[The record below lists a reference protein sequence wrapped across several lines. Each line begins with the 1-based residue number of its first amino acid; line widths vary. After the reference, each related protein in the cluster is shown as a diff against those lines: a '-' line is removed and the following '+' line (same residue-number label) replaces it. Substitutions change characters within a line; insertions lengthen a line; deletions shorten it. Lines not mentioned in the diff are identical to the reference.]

1 MYNLSYCFCNGN
13 QTAINL
19 KNITIVLCSLFSL
32 VLSAQEF
39 NPKTI
44 NLSQNPEINDFS
56 FLKEELK
63 DVQVVMLGE
72 KTHSDGNV
80 FEMKTKIVQYLH
92 QEMGF
97 NTIAFESGIYD
108 VWKAQEDINKGLK
121 TKEVFVNSLFSI
133 WAKRNEFQSFI
144 DFYDLNKK
152 DLKVFGFDYQITG
165 NNGTVNLT
173 KDIFEYA
180 KRVNYKIKFKQED
193 FELLLESITNSGMFD
208 EEDIS
213 YEQFKTELTSFKT
226 KISQQNDSEE
236 KFYWNQIVKSLLELG
251 NDAISK
257 EEISSTFNTT
267 SFDNNRDNQMAD
279 NLLAYL
285 KQNPEAKIICW
296 GANAHFVN
304 NMSSISEPILKEFVS
319 MGSYIKEELKNK
331 VYSLATVTAED
342 SIYLQ
347 NKWHKTPIKKHSFE
361 YFLKENNTSPHIFI
375 SSNQSGIQIL
385 AWHRLFS
392 PITFVESK
400 LNELHDGYLYFRSV
414 TPSTIIDSGEENKVS
429 KTNDIHTVNLSEP
442 KDDELKE
449 RELNEVVIY
458 GKRTA
463 YQVMKN
469 VIESLGKNYPDNSF
483 SSSMKT
489 NIQAKVSTITYLDFD
504 FIAEQYD
511 LGYINHI
518 NRSTKNIKELRWN
531 RKGDFLSE
539 SLREYHGLMYN
550 CPIKYAPFLEKRKF
564 KKFIF
569 QIEETKMYN
578 NEEVF
583 VINFSSPRNHSTFTR
598 RVFLSDYSGY
608 LYVNKKDFAIVK
620 IFENWSVTEFPEHFR
635 EGFNLKNSLSK
646 YTSKEYKNES
656 MLTDFTKIGEY
667 YFIAQSTSVLSG
679 NLYNNSS
686 EKEEFEI
693 IVNSNWKNFNIQN
706 PTLIK
711 SKEEEHSFEKVKYNV
726 SFWND
731 FKF

>member
-1 MYNLSYCFCNGN
+1 MKKTLVILFILFGF
-13 QTAINL
+13 
-19 KNITIVLCSLFSL
+19 TIYS
-32 VLSAQEF
+32 QEF

-44 NLSQNPEINDFS
+44 NLSQNPEITDFS

-72 KTHSDGNV
+72 NTHFDGNV

-108 VWKAQEDINKGLK
+108 VWKAQKNIEKGQNV
-121 TKEVFVNSLFSI
+121 KESLSNSLFSI

-144 DFYDLNKK
+144 EFYNQNKK
-152 DLKVFGFDYQITG
+152 NLNLFGFDYQITG
-165 NNGTVNLT
+165 KNGTVNLS
-173 KDIFEYA
+173 KDFF
-180 KRVNYKIKFKQED
+180 NYSKKINYNLKLKQED

-226 KISQQNDSEE
+226 KISQQKDSEE

-251 NDAISK
+251 YDAISK

-267 SFDNNRDNQMAD
+267 SYDNIRDKQMAD

-296 GANAHFVN
+296 GANVHFVN
-304 NMSSISEPILKEFVS
+304 NKSSITEPILREFVS
-319 MGSYIKEELKNK
+319 MGSYIKGELKNK
-331 VYSLATVTAED
+331 VYSLAAVTAED

-361 YFLKENNTSPHIFI
+361 YFLKEKNTSPHVFI
-375 SSNQSGIQIL
+375 SSNQIGMQIL
-385 AWHRLFS
+385 SWNRLFS

-400 LNELHDGYLYFRSV
+400 LNELHDGYFYFRTVS
-414 TPSTIIDSGEENKVS
+414 PSTIIDSDEENKVF
-429 KTNDIHTVNLSEP
+429 KTKDLLTATLSEP
-442 KDDELKE
+442 NDDELKK

-463 YQVMKN
+463 YQVMKS
-469 VIESLGKNYPDNSF
+469 VIESLDKNYPDNPF
-483 SSSMKT
+483 NSSMKT
-489 NIQAKVSTITYLDFD
+489 NIQAKIATITYLDFD
-504 FIAEQYD
+504 FFAEQYD
-511 LGYINHI
+511 LGYVNHI

-531 RKGDFLSE
+531 KKGDFLSDN
-539 SLREYHGLMYN
+539 LREYHGLIYN
-550 CPIKYAPFLEKRKF
+550 CPIKYAPFLKKGKF
-564 KKFIF
+564 QKFIF
-569 QIEETKMYN
+569 QIEETKMCN

-583 VINFSSPRNHSTFTR
+583 VINYSSPRNHSTFTR

-667 YFIAQSTSVLSG
+667 YFITQSTSVLCG
-679 NLYNNSS
+679 NVYSTES
-686 EKEEFEI
+686 EKEVFEI
-693 IVNSNWKNFNIQN
+693 TIKSNWKNFNIQN
-706 PTLIK
+706 PISIK
-711 SKEEEHSFEKVKYNV
+711 NKEEAHSFEKVRYNV
-726 SFWND
+726 DFWNNL
-731 FKF
+731 KF

>member
-1 MYNLSYCFCNGN
+1 VIKPPTNLR
-13 QTAINL
+13 
-19 KNITIVLCSLFSL
+19 NIAIVLCSLLSL
-32 VLSAQEF
+32 ILSAQEF

-44 NLSQNPEINDFS
+44 NLSQKPEITDFS

-72 KTHSDGNV
+72 NTHFDGNV
-80 FEMKTKIVQYLH
+80 FEMKTQIVQYLH

-108 VWKAQEDINKGLK
+108 LWNAQKSINQGQN
-121 TKEVFVNSLFSI
+121 TKEAFANSLFSI

-165 NNGTVNLT
+165 NNGTVNFT
-173 KDIFEYA
+173 KDFFEYA

-226 KISQQNDSEE
+226 KISQQKDSEE

-251 NDAISK
+251 HDAFTK
-257 EEISSTFNTT
+257 EEILSTFNTT
-267 SFDNNRDNQMAD
+267 SYDNIRDKQMAD

-304 NMSSISEPILKEFVS
+304 NMSSINEPILKEFVS
-319 MGSYIKEELKNK
+319 MGSYIKKELKNK
-331 VYSLATVTAED
+331 VYSLAAVTAED

-347 NKWHKTPIKKHSFE
+347 NKWHETPIKKHSFE
-361 YFLKENNTSPHIFI
+361 YFLKEKNTSPHIFI
-375 SSNQSGIQIL
+375 SSNQSKMQIL
-385 AWHRLFS
+385 AWNRLFS

-400 LNELHDGYLYFRSV
+400 LNELHDGYFYFRSV
-414 TPSTIIDSGEENKVS
+414 TPSSIIDSVEDNKVF
-429 KTNDIHTVNLSEP
+429 KTKDIQTTNLSEP
-442 KDDELKE
+442 KDDELKKTD
-449 RELNEVVIY
+449 LNEVVIY

-469 VIESLGKNYPDNSF
+469 VIESLEKNYPDNPF

-489 NIQAKVSTITYLDFD
+489 NIQAKISTITYLDFD

-511 LGYINHI
+511 LGYVNHI
-518 NRSTKNIKELRWN
+518 NRSAKKIKELRWN
-531 RKGDFLSE
+531 KKSDFLSE

-550 CPIKYAPFLEKRKF
+550 CPIKYAPFLKKGKF

-569 QIEETKMYN
+569 QIEETKIYN

-583 VINFSSPRNHSTFTR
+583 VIHFSSPRNHSTFTR

-635 EGFNLKNSLSK
+635 EGFNLKNLLSK

-656 MLTDFTKIGEY
+656 MLTDFTKIGEF
-667 YFIAQSTSVLSG
+667 YFIIQSTSVLSG
-679 NLYNNSS
+679 NVYNDKTDS
-686 EKEEFEI
+686 EEFEI
-693 IVNSNWKNFNIQN
+693 TAHSNWKDFNIQN
-706 PTLIK
+706 PKLIK
-711 SKEEEHSFEKVKYNV
+711 NKDEEHLFEKVKYNV
-726 SFWND
+726 DFWNKYP
-731 FKF
+731 FAN

>member
-1 MYNLSYCFCNGN
+1 MIKPPTNLR
-13 QTAINL
+13 
-19 KNITIVLCSLFSL
+19 NIAIVLCSLLSL
-32 VLSAQEF
+32 ILSAQEF

-44 NLSQNPEINDFS
+44 NLSQKPEITDFS

-72 KTHSDGNV
+72 NTHFDGNV
-80 FEMKTKIVQYLH
+80 FEMKTQIVQYLH

-108 VWKAQEDINKGLK
+108 LWNAQKSINQGQN
-121 TKEVFVNSLFSI
+121 TKEAFANSLFSI

-165 NNGTVNLT
+165 NNGTVNFT
-173 KDIFEYA
+173 KDFFEYA

-226 KISQQNDSEE
+226 KISQQKDSEE

-251 NDAISK
+251 HDAFTK
-257 EEISSTFNTT
+257 EEILSTFNTT
-267 SFDNNRDNQMAD
+267 SYDNIRDKQMAD

-304 NMSSISEPILKEFVS
+304 NMSSINEPILKEFVS
-319 MGSYIKEELKNK
+319 MGSYIKKELKNK
-331 VYSLATVTAED
+331 VYSLAAVTAED

-347 NKWHKTPIKKHSFE
+347 NKWHETPIKKHSFE
-361 YFLKENNTSPHIFI
+361 YFFKETMTSPHVFI
-375 SSNQSGIQIL
+375 SSNQIGMQIS
-385 AWHRLFS
+385 AWNRLFS

-400 LNELHDGYLYFRSV
+400 LNELYDGYLYFRTV
-414 TPSTIIDSGEENKVS
+414 APSTLIDSDERNVVFNTKEKQKNNFS
-429 KTNDIHTVNLSEP
+429 EHNDE
-442 KDDELKE
+442 ELKKT
-449 RELNEVVIY
+449 ELNEVIIY

-469 VIESLGKNYPDNSF
+469 VVESLEKNYPDNPL

-511 LGYINHI
+511 LGYVNHI

-531 RKGDFLSE
+531 KKSDFLSE

-550 CPIKYAPFLEKRKF
+550 CPIKYASFLKKGKF

-569 QIEETKMYN
+569 QIEETKIYN

-583 VINFSSPRNHSTFTR
+583 VIHFSSPRNHSTFTR

-620 IFENWSVTEFPEHFR
+620 IFENWSVTEFPEQFR

-646 YTSKEYKNES
+646 YTSKVYKNES

-667 YFIAQSTSVLSG
+667 YFIARSTSVLFG
-679 NLYNNSS
+679 NVYNNTS

-693 IVNSNWKNFNIQN
+693 TVNSSWKNFNIQN
-706 PTLIK
+706 PKLIK
-711 SKEEEHSFEKVKYNV
+711 NKDEEHSFEKVKYNAG
-726 SFWND
+726 FWND

>member
-1 MYNLSYCFCNGN
+1 MKKTLVILFILFGF
-13 QTAINL
+13 
-19 KNITIVLCSLFSL
+19 TIYS
-32 VLSAQEF
+32 QEF

-44 NLSQNPEINDFS
+44 NLSQNPEITDFS

-63 DVQVVMLGE
+63 DIQVVMLGE
-72 KTHSDGNV
+72 NTHFDGNV

-108 VWKAQEDINKGLK
+108 VWKAQKNIEKGQNV
-121 TKEVFVNSLFSI
+121 KESLSNSLFSI

-144 DFYDLNKK
+144 EFYNQNKK
-152 DLKVFGFDYQITG
+152 NLNLFGFDYQITG
-165 NNGTVNLT
+165 KNGTVNLS
-173 KDIFEYA
+173 KDFFNYS
-180 KRVNYKIKFKQED
+180 KRINYKLKLKQED

-226 KISQQNDSEE
+226 KISQQKDSEE

-251 NDAISK
+251 YDAISK

-267 SFDNNRDNQMAD
+267 SYDNIRDKQMAD

-296 GANAHFVN
+296 GANVHFVN
-304 NMSSISEPILKEFVS
+304 NKSSITEPILKEFVP
-319 MGSYIKEELKNK
+319 MGSYIKGELKSK
-331 VYSLATVTAED
+331 VYSLAAVTAED

-361 YFLKENNTSPHIFI
+361 YFLKEKNASPHVFI
-375 SSNQSGIQIL
+375 SSNQIGMQIL
-385 AWHRLFS
+385 AWNRLFS

-414 TPSTIIDSGEENKVS
+414 TPSTIIDSDEENKVS
-429 KTNDIHTVNLSEP
+429 KTKDILTANLSEP
-442 KDDELKE
+442 NDDELKK

-463 YQVMKN
+463 YQIMKS
-469 VIESLGKNYPDNSF
+469 VIESLEKNYPDNPF
-483 SSSMKT
+483 NSSMKT
-489 NIQAKVSTITYLDFD
+489 NIQAKIATITYLDFD
-504 FIAEQYD
+504 FFAEQYD
-511 LGYINHI
+511 LGYVNHI

-531 RKGDFLSE
+531 KKGDFLSDN
-539 SLREYHGLMYN
+539 LREYHGLMYN
-550 CPIKYAPFLEKRKF
+550 CPIKYAPFLKKGKF
-564 KKFIF
+564 QKFIF

-583 VINFSSPRNHSTFTR
+583 VINYSSPRNHSTFTR

-656 MLTDFTKIGEY
+656 ILTDFTKIGEY
-667 YFIAQSTSVLSG
+667 YFITQSTSVLCG
-679 NLYNNSS
+679 NVYNNTSD
-686 EKEEFEI
+686 KDEFEI
-693 IVNSNWKNFNIQN
+693 IVNSNWNDFNIQN
-706 PTLIK
+706 PIQIK
-711 SKEEEHSFEKVKYNV
+711 NKEEEHSFEKVKYNAG
-726 SFWND
+726 FWND

>member
-1 MYNLSYCFCNGN
+1 MG
-13 QTAINL
+13 
-19 KNITIVLCSLFSL
+19 LFYL
-32 VLSAQEF
+32 TLSAQEF

-44 NLSQNPEINDFS
+44 NLSQNPEITDFS

-72 KTHSDGNV
+72 NTHSDGNV

-108 VWKAQEDINKGLK
+108 VWKAQKNIEKGQNV
-121 TKEVFVNSLFSI
+121 KEALSNSLFSI
-133 WAKRNEFQSFI
+133 WSKRNEFQSFI
-144 DFYDLNKK
+144 EFYNQNNK
-152 DLKVFGFDYQITG
+152 DLKIFGFDYQITG
-165 NNGTVNLT
+165 NDGNILLA
-173 KDIFEYA
+173 KDLFEYA
-180 KRVNYKIKFKQED
+180 KKINHKLKLKQED

-208 EEDIS
+208 ESDIS

-226 KISQQNDSEE
+226 KISQQKDSEE
-236 KFYWNQIVKSLLELG
+236 KFYWNQIIKSLLELG
-251 NDAISK
+251 SDAISK
-257 EEISSTFNTT
+257 EEVISTFSTT
-267 SFDNNRDNQMAD
+267 SFDNNRDKQMAD

-304 NMSSISEPILKEFVS
+304 NMSSISEPILKEFVP
-319 MGSYIKEELKNK
+319 MGSYIKKELKNK
-331 VYSLATVTAED
+331 VYSLAAVTAED

-347 NKWHKTPIKKHSFE
+347 NQWHKTPIKKHSFE
-361 YFLKENNTSPHIFI
+361 YFLKEKNTSPHIFI
-375 SSNQSGIQIL
+375 SSNQSGMQIL
-385 AWHRLFS
+385 AWNRLFS

-400 LNELHDGYLYFRSV
+400 LNELHNGYLYFRSV
-414 TPSTIIDSGEENKVS
+414 TPTTIIDSDEEIKVS
-429 KTNDIHTVNLSEP
+429 KTNDMYTLNLSEP
-442 KDDELKE
+442 IDDELKK

-469 VIESLGKNYPDNSF
+469 VIESLEKNYPDNPF

-489 NIQAKVSTITYLDFD
+489 NIQGKVSTITYLDFD

-511 LGYINHI
+511 LGYVNHI

-531 RKGDFLSE
+531 KKSDFLSE

-583 VINFSSPRNHSTFTR
+583 VINFSSPRNHSTYTR

-620 IFENWSVTEFPEHFR
+620 IFENWSVTDFPEHFR

-667 YFIAQSTSVLSG
+667 YFITQSTSALSG
-679 NLYNNSS
+679 NVYNTAS
-686 EKEEFEI
+686 EKEVFEI
-693 IVNSNWKNFNIQN
+693 TVNSNWKNFNIQN
-706 PTLIK
+706 PIQIK
-711 SKEEEHSFEKVKYNV
+711 NKEEEHSFEKVKYNAG
-726 SFWND
+726 FWNKYP
-731 FKF
+731 FAN

>member
-1 MYNLSYCFCNGN
+1 MR
-13 QTAINL
+13 
-19 KNITIVLCSLFSL
+19 NIAIVLCSLLSL
-32 VLSAQEF
+32 IVSAQEF

-44 NLSQNPEINDFS
+44 NLSQNPEITDFS
-56 FLKEELK
+56 FLKEELNG
-63 DVQVVMLGE
+63 VQVVMLGE

-97 NTIAFESGIYD
+97 NTITFESGIYD
-108 VWKAQEDINKGLK
+108 VWRAQKSINEGQN
-121 TKEVFVNSLFSI
+121 TKEAFMNSLFSI

-144 DFYDLNKK
+144 DFYDQNKK
-152 DLKVFGFDYQITG
+152 DLKIFGFDYQITG
-165 NNGTVNLT
+165 NNGNVNLA
-173 KDIFEYA
+173 KDVFEYA

-193 FELLLESITNSGMFD
+193 FELLLESMTNSGMFD

-213 YEQFKTELTSFKT
+213 YEQFKTELTLFKT
-226 KISQQNDSEE
+226 KISQQKDSEE

-251 NDAISK
+251 YDAFTK
-257 EEISSTFNTT
+257 EEILSTFNTT
-267 SFDNNRDNQMAD
+267 SYDNIRDKQMAD

-296 GANAHFVN
+296 GANAHFAN
-304 NMSSISEPILKEFVS
+304 NMSSIFEPILKEFVP
-319 MGSYIKEELKNK
+319 MGSYIKKELKNK
-331 VYSLATVTAED
+331 VYSLAAVTSED
-342 SIYLQ
+342 SIFLQ
-347 NKWHKTPIKKHSFE
+347 NKWHKTPIEKHSFE
-361 YFLKENNTSPHIFI
+361 YFLKEKNTSPHIFI
-375 SSNQSGIQIL
+375 SSNQSGMQIL
-385 AWHRLFS
+385 AWNRLFS
-392 PITFVESK
+392 PITFVQSK
-400 LNELHDGYLYFRSV
+400 LNELHDGYLYFRTA
-414 TPSTIIDSGEENKVS
+414 TPSTLMDLDAEYSVSYKKNEKENS
-429 KTNDIHTVNLSEP
+429 FSEP
-442 KDDELKE
+442 EESEMKKT
-449 RELNEVVIY
+449 ELNEVIIY

-469 VIESLGKNYPDNSF
+469 VVESLEKNYPDNPF

-489 NIQAKVSTITYLDFD
+489 NIQAKVSDVTYLDFD

-511 LGYINHI
+511 LGYVNHI

-531 RKGDFLSE
+531 KKGDFLSE

-550 CPIKYAPFLEKRKF
+550 CPIKYAPFLKKGKF

-620 IFENWSVTEFPEHFR
+620 IFENWSVTEFSEQFR

-667 YFIAQSTSVLSG
+667 YFITQSTSVLSG
-679 NLYNNSS
+679 NVYNNASD
-686 EKEEFEI
+686 KEEFEI
-693 IVNSNWKNFNIQN
+693 KVNSNWKNFNIQN
-706 PTLIK
+706 PTQIK
-711 SKEEEHSFEKVKYNV
+711 SKEEEYLFEKVKYNA

-731 FKF
+731 IKF

>member
-1 MYNLSYCFCNGN
+1 MKNNL
-13 QTAINL
+13 
-19 KNITIVLCSLFSL
+19 L
-32 VLSAQEF
+32 VLFVLFGFTIYSQEF

-44 NLSQNPEINDFS
+44 NLPQNPEITDFS

-72 KTHSDGNV
+72 NTHFDGNV
-80 FEMKTKIVQYLH
+80 FEIKTKIVQYLH

-97 NTIAFESGIYD
+97 STIAFESGIYD
-108 VWKAQEDINKGLK
+108 VWKAQKNIDQGQNV
-121 TKEVFVNSLFSI
+121 KEALSNSLFSI

-144 DFYDLNKK
+144 EFYNQNKK
-152 DLKVFGFDYQITG
+152 DLKIFGFDYQITG
-165 NNGTVNLT
+165 NNGNVNLA
-173 KDIFEYA
+173 KDVFEYA
-180 KRVNYKIKFKQED
+180 KKINHKIKFKQED

-226 KISQQNDSEE
+226 KISQQKDSQE

-251 NDAISK
+251 HDAISK
-257 EEISSTFNTT
+257 EEILSTFNTT
-267 SFDNNRDNQMAD
+267 SFDNIRDKQMAD

-304 NMSSISEPILKEFVS
+304 DMSSITAPILKEFVS
-319 MGSYIKEELKNK
+319 MGSYIKKELKNK
-331 VYSLATVTAED
+331 VYSLAAVTAED

-347 NKWHKTPIKKHSFE
+347 NKWHETPIKNHSFE
-361 YFLKENNTSPHIFI
+361 YFLKEKNTSPHIFI
-375 SSNQSGIQIL
+375 SSNQSGMQIL
-385 AWHRLFS
+385 AWNRLFS

-400 LNELHDGYLYFRSV
+400 LNVLHDGYLYFRSV
-414 TPSTIIDSGEENKVS
+414 TPSTIIDSDEEIKVF
-429 KTNDIHTVNLSEP
+429 KTKDIQTANLSEP
-442 KDDELKE
+442 NDDELKKT
-449 RELNEVVIY
+449 ELNEVVIY

-469 VIESLGKNYPDNSF
+469 VIESFERNYPDNPF

-489 NIQAKVSTITYLDFD
+489 NIQAKVSDVTYLDFD

-511 LGYINHI
+511 LGYVNHI

-531 RKGDFLSE
+531 KKGDFLSE
-539 SLREYHGLMYN
+539 SLREYHGLVYN
-550 CPIKYAPFLEKRKF
+550 CPIKYAPFLKKGKF

-569 QIEETKMYN
+569 QIEETKIYN

-620 IFENWSVTEFPEHFR
+620 IFENWSVTEFPEQFR

-656 MLTDFTKIGEY
+656 MLTDFTKISEY
-667 YFIAQSTSVLSG
+667 YFITQSTSVLFG
-679 NLYNNSS
+679 NVYNNTS

-693 IVNSNWKNFNIQN
+693 TVNSSWKNFNIQN
-706 PTLIK
+706 PKLIK
-711 SKEEEHSFEKVKYNV
+711 NKDEEHSFEKVKYNAG
-726 SFWND
+726 FWKKYPFAN
-731 FKF
+731 

>member
-1 MYNLSYCFCNGN
+1 MKKNL
-13 QTAINL
+13 
-19 KNITIVLCSLFSL
+19 L
-32 VLSAQEF
+32 VLLILFGFTIYSQEF

-44 NLSQNPEINDFS
+44 NLSQNPEITDFS

-72 KTHSDGNV
+72 NTHFDGNV
-80 FEMKTKIVQYLH
+80 FEMKTKIVLYLH

-108 VWKAQEDINKGLK
+108 VWKAQKSISEGQNV
-121 TKEVFVNSLFSI
+121 KEALSNSLFSI

-144 DFYDLNKK
+144 NFYDANKK
-152 DLKVFGFDYQITG
+152 NLKIFGFDYQITG
-165 NNGTVNLT
+165 NNGNVLLA
-173 KDIFEYA
+173 KDLFEYA
-180 KRVNYKIKFKQED
+180 KKINHKIKFKQED
-193 FELLLESITNSGMFD
+193 FELLLESVTNSGMFD

-213 YEQFKTELTSFKT
+213 YEQFKIELSSFKN
-226 KISQQNDSEE
+226 KISLQKDSEE

-251 NDAISK
+251 HDAFVK
-257 EEISSTFNTT
+257 EEILSTFNTT
-267 SFDNNRDNQMAD
+267 SYDNIRDKQMAD

-304 NMSSISEPILKEFVS
+304 NMSSINEPILKEFVP
-319 MGSYIKEELKNK
+319 MGSYIKKELKNK
-331 VYSLATVTAED
+331 VYSLAAVTAED
-342 SIYLQ
+342 SIFLQ
-347 NKWHKTPIKKHSFE
+347 NKWHQTPIKKHSFE
-361 YFLKENNTSPHIFI
+361 YFFKETKTSPHVFI
-375 SSNQSGIQIL
+375 SSNQIGMQFS
-385 AWHRLFS
+385 AWNRLFS

-400 LNELHDGYLYFRSV
+400 LNELYDGYLYFRTV
-414 TPSTIIDSGEENKVS
+414 APSTLIDSDERNVVFNTKEKQKNNFS
-429 KTNDIHTVNLSEP
+429 EHNDE
-442 KDDELKE
+442 ELKKT
-449 RELNEVVIY
+449 ELNEVIIY

-469 VIESLGKNYPDNSF
+469 VVESLEKNYPDNPF

-511 LGYINHI
+511 LGYVNHI

-531 RKGDFLSE
+531 KKGDFLSE
-539 SLREYHGLMYN
+539 SLREYHGLVYN
-550 CPIKYAPFLEKRKF
+550 CPIKYVPFLEKRKF

-598 RVFLSDYSGY
+598 RVFLSNYSGY

-620 IFENWSVTEFPEHFR
+620 IFENWSVTEFPEQFR
-635 EGFNLKNSLSK
+635 EGFHLKNSLSK

-656 MLTDFTKIGEY
+656 MLTELTKIGEH

-711 SKEEEHSFEKVKYNV
+711 SKEEEHSFEKVKFNAN
-726 SFWND
+726 FWNNL
-731 FKF
+731 KF

>member
-1 MYNLSYCFCNGN
+1 MKKN
-13 QTAINL
+13 Q
-19 KNITIVLCSLFSL
+19 L
-32 VLSAQEF
+32 VLLILFGFTIYSQEF

-44 NLSQNPEINDFS
+44 NLSQNPEITDFS

-72 KTHSDGNV
+72 NTHFDGNV

-97 NTIAFESGIYD
+97 TTIAFESGIYD
-108 VWKAQEDINKGLK
+108 LWKAQKSISEGQNV
-121 TKEVFVNSLFSI
+121 KEALSNSLFSI

-144 DFYDLNKK
+144 NFYDANKK
-152 DLKVFGFDYQITG
+152 NLKIFGFDYQITG
-165 NNGTVNLT
+165 NNGNVLLA
-173 KDIFEYA
+173 KDLFEYA
-180 KRVNYKIKFKQED
+180 KKINHKIKFKQED
-193 FELLLESITNSGMFD
+193 FELLLESVTNSGMFD

-213 YEQFKTELTSFKT
+213 YEQFKIELSSFKN
-226 KISQQNDSEE
+226 KISLQKDSEE

-251 NDAISK
+251 HDAFVK
-257 EEISSTFNTT
+257 EEILSTFNTT
-267 SFDNNRDNQMAD
+267 SYDNIRDKQMAD
-279 NLLAYL
+279 NLMAYL
-285 KQNPEAKIICW
+285 RQNPEAKIICW

-304 NMSSISEPILKEFVS
+304 NMSSINEPILKEFVP
-319 MGSYIKEELKNK
+319 MGSYIKKELKNK
-331 VYSLATVTAED
+331 VYSLAAVTAED
-342 SIYLQ
+342 SIFLQ
-347 NKWHKTPIKKHSFE
+347 NKWHQTPIKKHSFE
-361 YFLKENNTSPHIFI
+361 YFFKETKTSPHVFI
-375 SSNQSGIQIL
+375 SSNQIGMQFS
-385 AWHRLFS
+385 AWNRLFS

-400 LNELHDGYLYFRSV
+400 LNELYDGYLYFRTV
-414 TPSTIIDSGEENKVS
+414 APSTLIDSDERNVVFNTKEKQKNNFS
-429 KTNDIHTVNLSEP
+429 EHNDE
-442 KDDELKE
+442 ELKKT
-449 RELNEVVIY
+449 ELNEVIIY

-469 VIESLGKNYPDNSF
+469 VVESLEKNYPDNPF

-511 LGYINHI
+511 LGYVNHI

-531 RKGDFLSE
+531 KKGDFLSE
-539 SLREYHGLMYN
+539 SLREYHGLVYN
-550 CPIKYAPFLEKRKF
+550 CPIKYVPFLEKRKF

-598 RVFLSDYSGY
+598 RVFLSNYSGY

-620 IFENWSVTEFPEHFR
+620 IFENWSVTEFPEQFR
-635 EGFNLKNSLSK
+635 EGFHLKNSLSK

-656 MLTDFTKIGEY
+656 MLTELTKIGEH

-711 SKEEEHSFEKVKYNV
+711 SKEEEHSFEKVKFNAN
-726 SFWND
+726 FWNNL
-731 FKF
+731 KF

>member
-1 MYNLSYCFCNGN
+1 MKKITLVIFLFFGF
-13 QTAINL
+13 AIY
-19 KNITIVLCSLFSL
+19 S
-32 VLSAQEF
+32 QEF
-39 NPKTI
+39 NPKIIT
-44 NLSQNPEINDFS
+44 LSQNPEITDFS

-72 KTHSDGNV
+72 NTHFDGNV

-108 VWKAQEDINKGLK
+108 VWRAQKSINEGQNVAEALS
-121 TKEVFVNSLFSI
+121 NSLFSI

-144 DFYDLNKK
+144 EFYNQNKK
-152 DLKVFGFDYQITG
+152 DLKIFGFDYQITG
-165 NNGTVNLT
+165 NNGNVLLA
-173 KDIFEYA
+173 KDLFEYA
-180 KRVNYKIKFKQED
+180 KKINHKIKFKQED
-193 FELLLESITNSGMFD
+193 FELLLESMTNSGMFD

-213 YEQFKTELTSFKT
+213 YEQFKTELTLFKT
-226 KISQQNDSEE
+226 KISQQKDSEE

-251 NDAISK
+251 HDAISK
-257 EEISSTFNTT
+257 EEILSTFNTT
-267 SFDNNRDNQMAD
+267 SFDNIRDKQMAD

-285 KQNPEAKIICW
+285 KQNPEAKVICW

-304 NMSSISEPILKEFVS
+304 NMSSITEPKLKEFLP
-319 MGSYIKEELKNK
+319 MGSYIKKELRNK
-331 VYSLATVTAED
+331 VYSLAAITSED

-347 NKWHKTPIKKHSFE
+347 NKWHPTPIKNHSFE
-361 YFLKENNTSPHIFI
+361 YFLKEKNTSPHIFI
-375 SSNQSGIQIL
+375 SSNQSGMQIL
-385 AWHRLFS
+385 AWNRLFS

-400 LNELHDGYLYFRSV
+400 LNALHDGYLYFRSV
-414 TPSTIIDSGEENKVS
+414 TPSTIIDSDEENKVF
-429 KTNDIHTVNLSEP
+429 KTKDIHTVNQSEP
-442 KDDELKE
+442 MDDELKKT
-449 RELNEVVIY
+449 ELNEVIIY

-469 VIESLGKNYPDNSF
+469 VIESFERNYPDNPF
-483 SSSMKT
+483 SSEMKT
-489 NIQAKVSTITYLDFD
+489 NIQAKVSNVTYLDFD

-511 LGYINHI
+511 LGYVNHI
-518 NRSTKNIKELRWN
+518 NRSIKNVKELRWN
-531 RKGDFLSE
+531 KKSDFLSE
-539 SLREYHGLMYN
+539 SLREYHGLVYN
-550 CPIKYAPFLEKRKF
+550 CPIKYACFLKKGKF

-620 IFENWSVTEFPEHFR
+620 IFENWSVTEFPDQFR

-656 MLTDFTKIGEY
+656 MFTEFTKIGEY
-667 YFIAQSTSVLSG
+667 YFITQSASALSG
-679 NLYNNSS
+679 NVYNNAAD
-686 EKEEFEI
+686 KEEFEI
-693 IVNSNWKNFNIQN
+693 IVHSNWKNFNIQN
-706 PTLIK
+706 PIIIK
-711 SKEEEHSFEKVKYNV
+711 NKEEEHSFEKVKYNV
-726 SFWND
+726 DFWNKYP
-731 FKF
+731 FAN

>member
-1 MYNLSYCFCNGN
+1 MKKITLVIFLFFGF
-13 QTAINL
+13 AIY
-19 KNITIVLCSLFSL
+19 S
-32 VLSAQEF
+32 QDF
-39 NPKTI
+39 NPKIIT
-44 NLSQNPEINDFS
+44 LSQNPEITDFS

-72 KTHSDGNV
+72 NTHFDGNV

-108 VWKAQEDINKGLK
+108 VWKAQKNIEQGQNV
-121 TKEVFVNSLFSI
+121 KEALSKSLFSI

-144 DFYDLNKK
+144 EFYNQNKK
-152 DLKVFGFDYQITG
+152 DLRIFGFDYQITG
-165 NNGTVNLT
+165 NNGNVLLA
-173 KDIFEYA
+173 KDLFEYA
-180 KRVNYKIKFKQED
+180 KKINHKIKFKQED
-193 FELLLESITNSGMFD
+193 FELLLESMTNSGMFD

-213 YEQFKTELTSFKT
+213 YEQFKTELTLFKT
-226 KISQQNDSEE
+226 KISQQKDSEE
-236 KFYWNQIVKSLLELG
+236 KFYLNQIVKSLLELG
-251 NDAISK
+251 YDAVSK
-257 EEISSTFNTT
+257 EEILSTFNTT
-267 SFDNNRDNQMAD
+267 SFDNIRDKQMAD

-304 NMSSISEPILKEFVS
+304 DMSSINEPILKEFVP
-319 MGSYIKEELKNK
+319 MGSYIKKELKNK
-331 VYSLATVTAED
+331 VYSLATITSED

-347 NKWHKTPIKKHSFE
+347 NKWHATPIKKHSFE
-361 YFLKENNTSPHIFI
+361 YFLKEKNTSPHIFL
-375 SSNQSGIQIL
+375 SSNQSGMQIL
-385 AWHRLFS
+385 AWNRLFS

-414 TPSTIIDSGEENKVS
+414 TPSTIIDSDEENKVF
-429 KTNDIHTVNLSEP
+429 KTKDIHTVNQSEP
-442 KDDELKE
+442 KDDELKKT
-449 RELNEVVIY
+449 ELNEVVIY

-469 VIESLGKNYPDNSF
+469 VIESFERNYPDNPF

-489 NIQAKVSTITYLDFD
+489 NVQAKVSDVTYLDFD

-511 LGYINHI
+511 LGYVNHI

-531 RKGDFLSE
+531 KKGNFLSE
-539 SLREYHGLMYN
+539 SLREYHGLVYN
-550 CPIKYAPFLEKRKF
+550 CPIKYAPFLKKGKF

-569 QIEETKMYN
+569 QIEETKIYN

-620 IFENWSVTEFPEHFR
+620 IFENWSVTEFPEQFR

-667 YFIAQSTSVLSG
+667 YFIRQSISVLSG
-679 NLYNNSS
+679 NVYNDAS

-693 IVNSNWKNFNIQN
+693 TVNSSWKNFNIQN
-706 PTLIK
+706 PKLIK
-711 SKEEEHSFEKVKYNV
+711 SKDEEHSFEKVKYNA

-731 FKF
+731 IKF

>member
-1 MYNLSYCFCNGN
+1 M
-13 QTAINL
+13 
-19 KNITIVLCSLFSL
+19 KNIAIVLCSLFSISF
-32 VLSAQEF
+32 SAQEF

-44 NLSQNPEINDFS
+44 NLSQNPEITDLY

-72 KTHSDGNV
+72 NTHFDGNV

-97 NTIAFESGIYD
+97 TTIAFESGIYD
-108 VWKAQEDINKGLK
+108 LWKAQKSISEGQNV
-121 TKEVFVNSLFSI
+121 KEALSNSLFSI
-133 WAKRNEFQSFI
+133 WAKRNEFQNFI
-144 DFYDLNKK
+144 EYYNQNKK
-152 DLKVFGFDYQITG
+152 DLKIFGFDYQITG
-165 NNGTVNLT
+165 NNGNVLLA
-173 KDIFEYA
+173 KDVFEYA
-180 KRVNYKIKFKQED
+180 KKINHKIKFKQED
-193 FELLLESITNSGMFD
+193 FELLLESVTNSGMFD

-213 YEQFKTELTSFKT
+213 YEQFKIELSYFKT
-226 KISQQNDSEE
+226 KISQQKDSEE

-251 NDAISK
+251 HDAFVK
-257 EEISSTFNTT
+257 EEILSTFSTT
-267 SFDNNRDNQMAD
+267 SYDNIRDKQMAD
-279 NLLAYL
+279 NLMAYL
-285 KQNPEAKIICW
+285 RQNPEAKIICW

-304 NMSSISEPILKEFVS
+304 NMSSINEPILKEFVP
-319 MGSYIKEELKNK
+319 MGSYIKKELKNK
-331 VYSLATVTAED
+331 VYSLAAVTAED
-342 SIYLQ
+342 SIFLQ
-347 NKWHKTPIKKHSFE
+347 NKWHQTPIKKHSFE
-361 YFLKENNTSPHIFI
+361 YFFKETKTSPHVFI
-375 SSNQSGIQIL
+375 SSNQIGMQIS
-385 AWHRLFS
+385 AWNRLFS

-400 LNELHDGYLYFRSV
+400 LNELYDGYLYFRTV
-414 TPSTIIDSGEENKVS
+414 APSTLIDSDERNVVFNTKEKQKNNFS
-429 KTNDIHTVNLSEP
+429 EHNDE
-442 KDDELKE
+442 ELKKT
-449 RELNEVVIY
+449 ELNEVIIY

-469 VIESLGKNYPDNSF
+469 VVESLEKNYPDNPF

-511 LGYINHI
+511 LGYVNHI

-531 RKGDFLSE
+531 KKGDFLSE
-539 SLREYHGLMYN
+539 SLREYHGLVYN

-598 RVFLSDYSGY
+598 RVFLSNYSGY

-620 IFENWSVTEFPEHFR
+620 IFENWSVTEFPEQFR
-635 EGFNLKNSLSK
+635 EGFHLKNSLSK

-656 MLTDFTKIGEY
+656 MLTELTKIGEH

-711 SKEEEHSFEKVKYNV
+711 SKEEEHSFEKVKFNAN
-726 SFWND
+726 FWNNL
-731 FKF
+731 KF

>member
-1 MYNLSYCFCNGN
+1 MR
-13 QTAINL
+13 
-19 KNITIVLCSLFSL
+19 NIAIVLLGLFYL
-32 VLSAQEF
+32 TLSAQEF

-44 NLSQNPEINDFS
+44 NLSQNPEITDFS

-72 KTHSDGNV
+72 NTHFDGNV
-80 FEMKTKIVQYLH
+80 FEMKTSIVQYLH

-108 VWKAQEDINKGLK
+108 VWKAQKNIEKGQNV
-121 TKEVFVNSLFSI
+121 KESLSNSLFSI

-144 DFYDLNKK
+144 EFYNQNKK
-152 DLKVFGFDYQITG
+152 NLNLFGFDYQITG
-165 NNGTVNLT
+165 KNGTVNLS
-173 KDIFEYA
+173 KDFFNYS
-180 KRVNYKIKFKQED
+180 KRINYKLKLKQED

-267 SFDNNRDNQMAD
+267 SYDNIRDKQMAD

-285 KQNPEAKIICW
+285 RQNPEAKIICW

-304 NMSSISEPILKEFVS
+304 NVSSITEPILKEFVP

-331 VYSLATVTAED
+331 VYSLAAVTTED

-361 YFLKENNTSPHIFI
+361 YFLKEKNTSPHVFI
-375 SSNQSGIQIL
+375 SSNQIGMQIL
-385 AWHRLFS
+385 AWNRLFS

-400 LNELHDGYLYFRSV
+400 LNELHNGYLYFRSV
-414 TPSTIIDSGEENKVS
+414 TPSTIIDSDEENKVF
-429 KTNDIHTVNLSEP
+429 KTKDILTANLSEP
-442 KDDELKE
+442 NDDELKKT
-449 RELNEVVIY
+449 ELNEVVIY

-469 VIESLGKNYPDNSF
+469 VIESLEKNYPDNPF

-489 NIQAKVSTITYLDFD
+489 NIQAKVSDVIYLDFD

-518 NRSTKNIKELRWN
+518 NRSTKKIKELRWN

-539 SLREYHGLMYN
+539 SLREYHGFVYN
-550 CPIKYAPFLEKRKF
+550 CPIKYAPFLKKGKF

-583 VINFSSPRNHSTFTR
+583 VINFSSPRNHSTYTR

-656 MLTDFTKIGEY
+656 ILTDFTKIDEY
-667 YFIAQSTSVLSG
+667 YFITKSKSILSG
-679 NLYNNSS
+679 NVYNNTSD
-686 EKEEFEI
+686 KDEFEI
-693 IVNSNWKNFNIQN
+693 IVNSNWKDFNIQN
-706 PTLIK
+706 PIQIK
-711 SKEEEHSFEKVKYNV
+711 NKEEEHSFEKVKYNAG
-726 SFWND
+726 FWND

>member
-1 MYNLSYCFCNGN
+1 MKKTLVILFILFGF
-13 QTAINL
+13 
-19 KNITIVLCSLFSL
+19 TIYS
-32 VLSAQEF
+32 QEF

-44 NLSQNPEINDFS
+44 NLSQNPEITDFS

-72 KTHSDGNV
+72 NTHFDGNV
-80 FEMKTKIVQYLH
+80 FEMKTKIVQYLY

-97 NTIAFESGIYD
+97 TTIAFESGIYD
-108 VWKAQEDINKGLK
+108 VWKAQKSISEGQNV
-121 TKEVFVNSLFSI
+121 KEALSNSLFSI

-144 DFYDLNKK
+144 EFYNQNKK
-152 DLKVFGFDYQITG
+152 NLDLFGFDYQITG
-165 NNGTVNLT
+165 KNGTVNLS
-173 KDIFEYA
+173 KDFFNYS
-180 KRVNYKIKFKQED
+180 KRINYKLKLKQED

-251 NDAISK
+251 YDAISK

-267 SFDNNRDNQMAD
+267 SYDNIRDKQMAD

-285 KQNPEAKIICW
+285 RQNPEAKIICW

-304 NMSSISEPILKEFVS
+304 DMSSITEPILKEFVS
-319 MGSYIKEELKNK
+319 MGSYIKKELKNK
-331 VYSLATVTAED
+331 VYSLAAVTAED

-347 NKWHKTPIKKHSFE
+347 NKWHETPIKKHSFE
-361 YFLKENNTSPHIFI
+361 YFLKEKNTSPHIFI
-375 SSNQSGIQIL
+375 SSNQSKMQIL
-385 AWHRLFS
+385 AWNRLFS

-414 TPSTIIDSGEENKVS
+414 TPSTIIDSDDENKVL
-429 KTNDIHTVNLSEP
+429 KTKDIQTTNLSEP
-442 KDDELKE
+442 KDDDLKKTD
-449 RELNEVVIY
+449 LNEVIIY

-469 VIESLGKNYPDNSF
+469 VIESLEKNYPDNPF

-489 NIQAKVSTITYLDFD
+489 NIQAKVSDVIYLDFD

-518 NRSTKNIKELRWN
+518 NRSTKKIKELRWN

-539 SLREYHGLMYN
+539 SLREYHGLVYN
-550 CPIKYAPFLEKRKF
+550 CPIKYAPFLKKGKF

-583 VINFSSPRNHSTFTR
+583 VINFSSPRNHSTYTR

-608 LYVNKKDFAIVK
+608 VYVNKKDFAIVK

-656 MLTDFTKIGEY
+656 ILTDFTKIGEY
-667 YFIAQSTSVLSG
+667 YFITKSKSILSG
-679 NLYNNSS
+679 NVYNNTSD
-686 EKEEFEI
+686 KDEFEI
-693 IVNSNWKNFNIQN
+693 IVNSNWNDFNIQN
-706 PTLIK
+706 PIQIK
-711 SKEEEHSFEKVKYNV
+711 NKEEEHSFEKVKYNAG
-726 SFWND
+726 FWND

>member
-1 MYNLSYCFCNGN
+1 MKKITLVIFLFFGF
-13 QTAINL
+13 AIY
-19 KNITIVLCSLFSL
+19 S
-32 VLSAQEF
+32 QDF
-39 NPKTI
+39 NPKIIT
-44 NLSQNPEINDFS
+44 LSQNPEITDFS

-72 KTHSDGNV
+72 NTHFDGNV

-108 VWKAQEDINKGLK
+108 VWKAQKNIEQGQNV
-121 TKEVFVNSLFSI
+121 KEALSKSLFSI

-144 DFYDLNKK
+144 QFYNQNKK
-152 DLKVFGFDYQITG
+152 DLKIFGFDYQITG
-165 NNGTVNLT
+165 NNGNVLLA
-173 KDIFEYA
+173 KDLFEYA
-180 KRVNYKIKFKQED
+180 KKINHKIKFKQED
-193 FELLLESITNSGMFD
+193 FELLLESMTNSGMFD

-213 YEQFKTELTSFKT
+213 YEQFKTELTSFKI
-226 KISQQNDSEE
+226 KISQQKDSEE
-236 KFYWNQIVKSLLELG
+236 KFYWNQIVKSLLELSH
-251 NDAISK
+251 DAISK
-257 EEISSTFNTT
+257 EEILSTFNTT
-267 SFDNNRDNQMAD
+267 SFDNIRDKQMAD

-304 NMSSISEPILKEFVS
+304 DMSSINEPILKEFVS
-319 MGSYIKEELKNK
+319 MGSYIKKELKNK
-331 VYSLATVTAED
+331 VYSLATITSED

-347 NKWHKTPIKKHSFE
+347 NKWHATPIKKHSFE
-361 YFLKENNTSPHIFI
+361 YFLKEKNTSPHIFL
-375 SSNQSGIQIL
+375 SSNQSGMQIL
-385 AWHRLFS
+385 AWNRLFS

-414 TPSTIIDSGEENKVS
+414 TPSTIIDSDEENKVF
-429 KTNDIHTVNLSEP
+429 KTKDIHTVNQSEP
-442 KDDELKE
+442 KDDELKKT
-449 RELNEVVIY
+449 ELNEVVIY

-469 VIESLGKNYPDNSF
+469 VIESFERNYPDNPF

-489 NIQAKVSTITYLDFD
+489 NVQAKVSDVTYLDFD

-511 LGYINHI
+511 LGYVNHI

-531 RKGDFLSE
+531 KKGDFLSE
-539 SLREYHGLMYN
+539 SLREYHGLVYN
-550 CPIKYAPFLEKRKF
+550 CPIKYAPFLKKGKF

-569 QIEETKMYN
+569 QIEETKIYN

-620 IFENWSVTEFPEHFR
+620 IFENWSVTEFPEQFR

-667 YFIAQSTSVLSG
+667 YFIRQSISVLSG
-679 NLYNNSS
+679 NVYNDAS

-693 IVNSNWKNFNIQN
+693 TVNSNWKNFNIQN
-706 PTLIK
+706 PILIK
-711 SKEEEHSFEKVKYNV
+711 NKEEEHSFEKVKYNV
-726 SFWND
+726 GFWND

>member
-1 MYNLSYCFCNGN
+1 MIKPPTNLR
-13 QTAINL
+13 
-19 KNITIVLCSLFSL
+19 NIAIVLCSLLSL
-32 VLSAQEF
+32 ILSAQEF
-39 NPKTI
+39 NPKIIT
-44 NLSQNPEINDFS
+44 LSQNPEITDFS

-72 KTHSDGNV
+72 NTHFDGNV
-80 FEMKTKIVQYLH
+80 FEMRTKIVQYLH

-108 VWKAQEDINKGLK
+108 VWRAQKSINEGQNVV
-121 TKEVFVNSLFSI
+121 EAISNSLFSI

-144 DFYDLNKK
+144 EFYNQNKK
-152 DLKVFGFDYQITG
+152 DLKIFGFDYQITG
-165 NNGTVNLT
+165 NNGNVLLA
-173 KDIFEYA
+173 KDLFEYA
-180 KRVNYKIKFKQED
+180 KKINHKIKFKQED
-193 FELLLESITNSGMFD
+193 FELLLESMTNSGMFD

-213 YEQFKTELTSFKT
+213 YEQFKTELTLFKT
-226 KISQQNDSEE
+226 KISQQKDSEE

-251 NDAISK
+251 HDAISK
-257 EEISSTFNTT
+257 EEILSTFNTT
-267 SFDNNRDNQMAD
+267 SFDNIRDKQMAD

-304 NMSSISEPILKEFVS
+304 NMSSINEPILKEFVP
-319 MGSYIKEELKNK
+319 MGSYIKKELKNK
-331 VYSLATVTAED
+331 VYSLAAVTAED
-342 SIYLQ
+342 SIFLQ

-361 YFLKENNTSPHIFI
+361 YFLKEKNTSPHIFI
-375 SSNQSGIQIL
+375 SSNQSEMQIL
-385 AWHRLFS
+385 AWNRLFS

-414 TPSTIIDSGEENKVS
+414 TPSTIIDSDDENKVF
-429 KTNDIHTVNLSEP
+429 KTKDIQTTNLSEP
-442 KDDELKE
+442 KDDELKKTD
-449 RELNEVVIY
+449 LNEVVIY

-469 VIESLGKNYPDNSF
+469 VVESLEKNYPDNPF

-489 NIQAKVSTITYLDFD
+489 NIQAKVSTITYLDLD

-511 LGYINHI
+511 LGYVNYI

-531 RKGDFLSE
+531 KKSDFLSE

-550 CPIKYAPFLEKRKF
+550 CPIKYAPFLKKGKF

-569 QIEETKMYN
+569 QIEETKIYN

-583 VINFSSPRNHSTFTR
+583 VIHFSSPRNHSTFTR
-598 RVFLSDYSGY
+598 RIFLSDYSGY

-620 IFENWSVTEFPEHFR
+620 IFENWSVTEFPEQFR

-667 YFIAQSTSVLSG
+667 YFITQSTSVLFG
-679 NLYNNSS
+679 NVYNNIS

-693 IVNSNWKNFNIQN
+693 TVNSSWKNFNIQN
-706 PTLIK
+706 PKLIK
-711 SKEEEHSFEKVKYNV
+711 NKDEEHSFEKVKYNV
-726 SFWND
+726 DFWSNL
-731 FKF
+731 KF

>member
-1 MYNLSYCFCNGN
+1 MKKITLVIFLFFGF
-13 QTAINL
+13 AIY
-19 KNITIVLCSLFSL
+19 S
-32 VLSAQEF
+32 QDF
-39 NPKTI
+39 NPKIIT
-44 NLSQNPEINDFS
+44 LSQNPEITDFS

-72 KTHSDGNV
+72 NTHFDGNV

-108 VWKAQEDINKGLK
+108 VWKAQKNIEQGQNV
-121 TKEVFVNSLFSI
+121 KEALSKSLFSI

-144 DFYDLNKK
+144 QFYNQNKK
-152 DLKVFGFDYQITG
+152 DLKIFGFDYQITG
-165 NNGTVNLT
+165 NNGNVLLA
-173 KDIFEYA
+173 KDLFEYA
-180 KRVNYKIKFKQED
+180 KKINHKIKFKQED
-193 FELLLESITNSGMFD
+193 FELLLESMTNSGMFD

-213 YEQFKTELTSFKT
+213 YEQFKTELTSFKI
-226 KISQQNDSEE
+226 KISQQKDSEE
-236 KFYWNQIVKSLLELG
+236 KFYWNQIVKSLLELSH
-251 NDAISK
+251 DAISK
-257 EEISSTFNTT
+257 EEILSTFNTT
-267 SFDNNRDNQMAD
+267 SFDNIRDKQMAD

-304 NMSSISEPILKEFVS
+304 DMSSINEPILKEFVS
-319 MGSYIKEELKNK
+319 MGSYIKKELKNK
-331 VYSLATVTAED
+331 VYSLATITSED

-347 NKWHKTPIKKHSFE
+347 NKWHATPIKKHSFE
-361 YFLKENNTSPHIFI
+361 YFLKEKNTSPHIFL
-375 SSNQSGIQIL
+375 SSNQSGMQIL
-385 AWHRLFS
+385 AWNRLFS

-414 TPSTIIDSGEENKVS
+414 TPSTIIDSDEENKVF
-429 KTNDIHTVNLSEP
+429 KTKDIHTVNQSEP
-442 KDDELKE
+442 KDDELKKT
-449 RELNEVVIY
+449 ELNEVVIY

-469 VIESLGKNYPDNSF
+469 VIESFERNYPDNPF

-489 NIQAKVSTITYLDFD
+489 NVQAKVSDVTYLDFD

-511 LGYINHI
+511 LGYVNHI

-531 RKGDFLSE
+531 KKGDFLSE
-539 SLREYHGLMYN
+539 SLREYHGLVYN
-550 CPIKYAPFLEKRKF
+550 CPIKYAPFLKKGKF

-569 QIEETKMYN
+569 QIEETKIYN

-583 VINFSSPRNHSTFTR
+583 VIHFSSPRNHSTFTR

-620 IFENWSVTEFPEHFR
+620 IFENWSVTEFPEQFR

-667 YFIAQSTSVLSG
+667 YFIRQSISVLSG
-679 NLYNNSS
+679 NVYNDAS

-693 IVNSNWKNFNIQN
+693 TVNSNWKNFNIQN
-706 PTLIK
+706 PILIK
-711 SKEEEHSFEKVKYNV
+711 NKEEEHSFEKVKYNV
-726 SFWND
+726 GFWND

>member
-1 MYNLSYCFCNGN
+1 MKKITLVIFHFFCF
-13 QTAINL
+13 AIY
-19 KNITIVLCSLFSL
+19 S
-32 VLSAQEF
+32 QEF
-39 NPKTI
+39 NPKIIT
-44 NLSQNPEINDFS
+44 LSQNPEITDFS

-72 KTHSDGNV
+72 NTHFDGNV

-108 VWKAQEDINKGLK
+108 VWIAQKSINEGQNVAEALS
-121 TKEVFVNSLFSI
+121 NSLFSI

-144 DFYDLNKK
+144 EFYNQNKK
-152 DLKVFGFDYQITG
+152 DLKIFGFDYQITG
-165 NNGTVNLT
+165 NNGNVLLA
-173 KDIFEYA
+173 KDLFEYA
-180 KRVNYKIKFKQED
+180 KKINHKIKFKQED
-193 FELLLESITNSGMFD
+193 LELLLESMTNSGMFD

-226 KISQQNDSEE
+226 KISQQKKSEE
-236 KFYWNQIVKSLLELG
+236 KFYWNQIVKSLFELG

-257 EEISSTFNTT
+257 KEILSTFNTT
-267 SFDNNRDNQMAD
+267 SFDNIRDKQMAD

-285 KQNPEAKIICW
+285 EQNPETKIICW

-304 NMSSISEPILKEFVS
+304 NMSSITEPILKEFVPMS
-319 MGSYIKEELKNK
+319 SYIKKELKNK
-331 VYSLATVTAED
+331 VYSLAAVTAED

-361 YFLKENNTSPHIFI
+361 YFLKENNKSPHIFI
-375 SSNQSGIQIL
+375 SSNQSGMQIL
-385 AWHRLFS
+385 AWNRLFS

-414 TPSTIIDSGEENKVS
+414 TPSTIIDSEVNRVS
-429 KTNDIHTVNLSEP
+429 KTKDIHTVNLSEP
-442 KDDELKE
+442 KDDELKKT
-449 RELNEVVIY
+449 ELNEVVIY

-469 VIESLGKNYPDNSF
+469 VIESLEKNYLDNPF
-483 SSSMKT
+483 SSKMKT
-489 NIQAKVSTITYLDFD
+489 NIQAKVSDSTYLDFD

-511 LGYINHI
+511 LGYVNHI
-518 NRSTKNIKELRWN
+518 NRSTKKIKELRWN
-531 RKGDFLSE
+531 VKKGFLSE
-539 SLREYHGLMYN
+539 SLREYHGLVYN
-550 CPIKYAPFLEKRKF
+550 CPIKYAPFLKKGKF

-569 QIEETKMYN
+569 QIEETKIYN

-620 IFENWSVTEFPEHFR
+620 IFENWSVTEFPDQFR

-656 MLTDFTKIGEY
+656 MLTDFTKINEY
-667 YFIAQSTSVLSG
+667 YFITQSTSVLSG
-679 NLYNNSS
+679 NVYNKAAD
-686 EKEEFEI
+686 KEEFEI

-706 PTLIK
+706 PMLIK
-711 SKEEEHSFEKVKYNV
+711 NKDEEHSFENIKYNV
-726 SFWND
+726 DFWNNL
-731 FKF
+731 KF

>member
-1 MYNLSYCFCNGN
+1 MKNNL
-13 QTAINL
+13 
-19 KNITIVLCSLFSL
+19 L
-32 VLSAQEF
+32 VLFILFGFTIYSQDF

-44 NLSQNPEINDFS
+44 NLSQKPEITDFS

-72 KTHSDGNV
+72 NTHFDGNV
-80 FEMKTKIVQYLH
+80 FEMKTQIVQYLH

-108 VWKAQEDINKGLK
+108 LWNAQKSINQGQN
-121 TKEVFVNSLFSI
+121 TKEAFANSLFSI

-165 NNGTVNLT
+165 NNGTVNFT
-173 KDIFEYA
+173 KDFFEYA

-226 KISQQNDSEE
+226 KISQQKDSEE

-251 NDAISK
+251 HDAFTK
-257 EEISSTFNTT
+257 EEILSTFNTT
-267 SFDNNRDNQMAD
+267 SYDNIRDKQMAD

-304 NMSSISEPILKEFVS
+304 NMSSINEPILKEFVS
-319 MGSYIKEELKNK
+319 MGSYIKKELKNK
-331 VYSLATVTAED
+331 VYSLAAVTAED

-347 NKWHKTPIKKHSFE
+347 NKWHETPIKKHSFE
-361 YFLKENNTSPHIFI
+361 YFLKEKNTSPHIFI
-375 SSNQSGIQIL
+375 SSNQSKMQIL
-385 AWHRLFS
+385 AWNRLFS

-400 LNELHDGYLYFRSV
+400 LNELHDGYFYFRSV
-414 TPSTIIDSGEENKVS
+414 TPSSIIDSVEDNKVF
-429 KTNDIHTVNLSEP
+429 KTKDIQTTNLSEP
-442 KDDELKE
+442 KDDELKKTD
-449 RELNEVVIY
+449 LNEVVIY

-469 VIESLGKNYPDNSF
+469 VIESLEKNYPDNPF

-489 NIQAKVSTITYLDFD
+489 NIQAKISTITYLDFD

-511 LGYINHI
+511 LGYVNHI
-518 NRSTKNIKELRWN
+518 NRSAKKIKELRWN
-531 RKGDFLSE
+531 KKSDFLSE

-550 CPIKYAPFLEKRKF
+550 CPIKYAPFLKKGKF

-569 QIEETKMYN
+569 QIEETKIYN

-583 VINFSSPRNHSTFTR
+583 VIHFSSPRNHSTFTR

-635 EGFNLKNSLSK
+635 EGFNLKNLLSK

-656 MLTDFTKIGEY
+656 MLTDFTKIGEF
-667 YFIAQSTSVLSG
+667 YFIIQSTSVLSG
-679 NLYNNSS
+679 NVYNDKTDS
-686 EKEEFEI
+686 EEFEI
-693 IVNSNWKNFNIQN
+693 TAHSNWKDFNIQN
-706 PTLIK
+706 PKLIK
-711 SKEEEHSFEKVKYNV
+711 NKDEEHLFEKVKYNV
-726 SFWND
+726 DFWNKNP
-731 FKF
+731 FAN

>member
-1 MYNLSYCFCNGN
+1 MKKITLVIFLFFGF
-13 QTAINL
+13 AIY
-19 KNITIVLCSLFSL
+19 S
-32 VLSAQEF
+32 QDF
-39 NPKTI
+39 NPKIIT
-44 NLSQNPEINDFS
+44 LSQNPEITDFS

-72 KTHSDGNV
+72 NTHFDGNV

-108 VWKAQEDINKGLK
+108 VWKAQKNIEQGQNV
-121 TKEVFVNSLFSI
+121 KEALSKSLFSI

-144 DFYDLNKK
+144 EFYNQNKK
-152 DLKVFGFDYQITG
+152 DLRIFGFDYQITG
-165 NNGTVNLT
+165 NNGNVLLA
-173 KDIFEYA
+173 KDLFEYA
-180 KRVNYKIKFKQED
+180 KKINHKIKFKQED
-193 FELLLESITNSGMFD
+193 FELLLESMTNSGMFD
-208 EEDIS
+208 EEDVS
-213 YEQFKTELTSFKT
+213 YEQFKTELTLFKT
-226 KISQQNDSEE
+226 KISQQKDSEE
-236 KFYWNQIVKSLLELG
+236 KFYLNQIVKSLLELG
-251 NDAISK
+251 YDAVSK
-257 EEISSTFNTT
+257 EEILSTFNTT
-267 SFDNNRDNQMAD
+267 SFDNIRDKQMAD

-304 NMSSISEPILKEFVS
+304 DMSSINEPILKEFVP
-319 MGSYIKEELKNK
+319 MGSYIKKELKNK
-331 VYSLATVTAED
+331 VYSLATITSED

-347 NKWHKTPIKKHSFE
+347 NKWHATPIKKHSFE
-361 YFLKENNTSPHIFI
+361 YFLKEKNTSPHIFL
-375 SSNQSGIQIL
+375 SSNQSGMQIL
-385 AWHRLFS
+385 AWNRLFS

-414 TPSTIIDSGEENKVS
+414 TPSTIIDSDEENKVF
-429 KTNDIHTVNLSEP
+429 KTKDIHTVNQSEP
-442 KDDELKE
+442 KDDELKKT
-449 RELNEVVIY
+449 ELNEVVIY

-469 VIESLGKNYPDNSF
+469 VIESFERNYPDNPF

-489 NIQAKVSTITYLDFD
+489 NVQAKVSDVTYLDFD

-511 LGYINHI
+511 LGYVNHI

-531 RKGDFLSE
+531 KKGNFLSE
-539 SLREYHGLMYN
+539 SLREYHGLVYN
-550 CPIKYAPFLEKRKF
+550 CPIKYAPFLKKGKF

-569 QIEETKMYN
+569 QIEETKIYN

-620 IFENWSVTEFPEHFR
+620 IFENWSVTEFPEQFR

-667 YFIAQSTSVLSG
+667 YFIRQSISVLSG
-679 NLYNNSS
+679 NVYNDAS

-693 IVNSNWKNFNIQN
+693 TVNSSWKNFNIQN
-706 PTLIK
+706 PKLIK
-711 SKEEEHSFEKVKYNV
+711 SKDEEHSFEKVKYNA

-731 FKF
+731 IKF

>member
-1 MYNLSYCFCNGN
+1 MKKTLVILFILFGF
-13 QTAINL
+13 
-19 KNITIVLCSLFSL
+19 TIYS
-32 VLSAQEF
+32 QEF

-44 NLSQNPEINDFS
+44 NLSQNPEITDFS

-63 DVQVVMLGE
+63 DIQVVMLGE
-72 KTHSDGNV
+72 NTHFDGNV

-108 VWKAQEDINKGLK
+108 VWKAQKNIEKGQNV
-121 TKEVFVNSLFSI
+121 KESLSNSLFSI

-144 DFYDLNKK
+144 EFYNQNKK
-152 DLKVFGFDYQITG
+152 NLNLFGFDYQITG
-165 NNGTVNLT
+165 KNGTVNLS
-173 KDIFEYA
+173 KDFFNYS
-180 KRVNYKIKFKQED
+180 KRINYKLKLKQED

-226 KISQQNDSEE
+226 KISQQKDSEE

-251 NDAISK
+251 YDAISK

-267 SFDNNRDNQMAD
+267 SYDNIRDKQMAD

-296 GANAHFVN
+296 GANVHFVN
-304 NMSSISEPILKEFVS
+304 NKSSITEPILKEFVP
-319 MGSYIKEELKNK
+319 MGSYIKGELKSK
-331 VYSLATVTAED
+331 VYSLAAVTVED

-361 YFLKENNTSPHIFI
+361 YFLKEKNASPHVFI
-375 SSNQSGIQIL
+375 SSNQIGMQIL
-385 AWHRLFS
+385 AWNRLFS

-414 TPSTIIDSGEENKVS
+414 TPSTIIDSDEENKVS
-429 KTNDIHTVNLSEP
+429 KTKDILTANLSEP
-442 KDDELKE
+442 NDDELKK

-463 YQVMKN
+463 YQIMKS
-469 VIESLGKNYPDNSF
+469 VIESLEKNYPDNPF
-483 SSSMKT
+483 NSSMKT
-489 NIQAKVSTITYLDFD
+489 NIQAKIATITYLDFD
-504 FIAEQYD
+504 FFAEQYD
-511 LGYINHI
+511 LGYVNYI

-531 RKGDFLSE
+531 KKGDFLSDN
-539 SLREYHGLMYN
+539 LREYHGLMYN
-550 CPIKYAPFLEKRKF
+550 CPIKYAPFLKKGKF
-564 KKFIF
+564 QKFIF

-583 VINFSSPRNHSTFTR
+583 VINYSSPRNHSTFTR

-656 MLTDFTKIGEY
+656 ILTDFTKIGEY
-667 YFIAQSTSVLSG
+667 YFITQSTSVLCG
-679 NLYNNSS
+679 NVYNNTSD
-686 EKEEFEI
+686 KDEFEI
-693 IVNSNWKNFNIQN
+693 IVNSNWNDFNIQN
-706 PTLIK
+706 PIQIK
-711 SKEEEHSFEKVKYNV
+711 NKEEEHSFEKVKYNAG
-726 SFWND
+726 FWND

>member
-1 MYNLSYCFCNGN
+1 
-13 QTAINL
+13 
-19 KNITIVLCSLFSL
+19 
-32 VLSAQEF
+32 
-39 NPKTI
+39 
-44 NLSQNPEINDFS
+44 
-56 FLKEELK
+56 
-63 DVQVVMLGE
+63 
-72 KTHSDGNV
+72 
-80 FEMKTKIVQYLH
+80 
-92 QEMGF
+92 
-97 NTIAFESGIYD
+97 
-108 VWKAQEDINKGLK
+108 
-121 TKEVFVNSLFSI
+121 
-133 WAKRNEFQSFI
+133 
-144 DFYDLNKK
+144 
-152 DLKVFGFDYQITG
+152 
-165 NNGTVNLT
+165 
-173 KDIFEYA
+173 
-180 KRVNYKIKFKQED
+180 
-193 FELLLESITNSGMFD
+193 
-208 EEDIS
+208 
-213 YEQFKTELTSFKT
+213 
-226 KISQQNDSEE
+226 
-236 KFYWNQIVKSLLELG
+236 
-251 NDAISK
+251 
-257 EEISSTFNTT
+257 
-267 SFDNNRDNQMAD
+267 
-279 NLLAYL
+279 
-285 KQNPEAKIICW
+285 
-296 GANAHFVN
+296 
-304 NMSSISEPILKEFVS
+304 MSSISEPILKEFVP

-331 VYSLATVTAED
+331 VYSLAAVTAED

-347 NKWHKTPIKKHSFE
+347 NKWHKTPIKKNSFE
-361 YFLKENNTSPHIFI
+361 YFLKEKNTSPHIFI
-375 SSNQSGIQIL
+375 SSNQSGMQIL
-385 AWHRLFS
+385 AWNRLFS

-400 LNELHDGYLYFRSV
+400 LNELYDGYFYFRTV
-414 TPSTIIDSGEENKVS
+414 RPSTIIDSDEENKVF
-429 KTNDIHTVNLSEP
+429 KTKDILTTNLSEP
-442 KDDELKE
+442 NDDELKK

-469 VIESLGKNYPDNSF
+469 VIESLEKNYPDNPF
-483 SSSMKT
+483 NSSMKT

-511 LGYINHI
+511 LGYVNHI

-620 IFENWSVTEFPEHFR
+620 IFENWSVTEFPEQFR

-667 YFIAQSTSVLSG
+667 YFITQSTSVLSG
-679 NLYNNSS
+679 NVYNNAAD
-686 EKEEFEI
+686 KEEFEI
-693 IVNSNWKNFNIQN
+693 TVHSNWKNFNIQN
-706 PTLIK
+706 PILIK

-731 FKF
+731 IKF

>member
-1 MYNLSYCFCNGN
+1 MKKITLVIFLFFGF
-13 QTAINL
+13 AIY
-19 KNITIVLCSLFSL
+19 S
-32 VLSAQEF
+32 QEF
-39 NPKTI
+39 NPKRIT
-44 NLSQNPEINDFS
+44 LSQNPEITDFS

-72 KTHSDGNV
+72 NTHFDGNV

-108 VWKAQEDINKGLK
+108 VWRAQKSINEGQNVAEALS
-121 TKEVFVNSLFSI
+121 NSLFSI

-144 DFYDLNKK
+144 EFCDQNKK
-152 DLKVFGFDYQITG
+152 NLNLFGFDYQITG
-165 NNGTVNLT
+165 KNGTVNLS
-173 KDIFEYA
+173 KDFFNYS
-180 KRVNYKIKFKQED
+180 KRINYKLKLKQED

-213 YEQFKTELTSFKT
+213 YEQFKTELTSFKA
-226 KISQQNDSEE
+226 KISQQKDSEE

-251 NDAISK
+251 HDAISK
-257 EEISSTFNTT
+257 EEILSTFNTT
-267 SFDNNRDNQMAD
+267 SYDNIRDKQMAD

-296 GANAHFVN
+296 GANAHFAN
-304 NMSSISEPILKEFVS
+304 NMNSINEPILKEFVP
-319 MGSYIKEELKNK
+319 MGSYIKKELNDK
-331 VYSLATVTAED
+331 VYSLAAITATD
-342 SIYLQ
+342 SIFLQ
-347 NKWHKTPIKKHSFE
+347 NKWHSTPIQSNSFE
-361 YFLKENNTSPHIFI
+361 NFLKKQQNPHIFI
-375 SSNQSGIQIL
+375 SSNQSEMHQIVQN
-385 AWHRLFS
+385 RFFS
-392 PITFVESK
+392 PITFVNAK
-400 LNELHDGYLYFRSV
+400 LNELHDGYLFFDKV
-414 TPSTIIDSGEENKVS
+414 NLSTIIENEDDTNVYRQQKELATENNESKFVLHENTTVLNDVVVTVKMSPYHLMKKVI
-429 KTNDIHTVNLSEP
+429 N
-442 KDDELKE
+442 
-449 RELNEVVIY
+449 
-458 GKRTA
+458 
-463 YQVMKN
+463 
-469 VIESLGKNYPDNSF
+469 SLEKNYPDNPF
-483 SSSMKT
+483 SSKMKT
-489 NIQAKVSTITYLDFD
+489 NIQAKVLNVTYLDFD

-511 LGYINHI
+511 LGYVNHI
-518 NRSTKNIKELRWN
+518 NRSTKNVKELRWN
-531 RKGDFLSE
+531 IKGDFLSE
-539 SLREYHGLMYN
+539 SLREYHGLVYN
-550 CPIKYAPFLEKRKF
+550 CPIKYAPFLKKGKF

-620 IFENWSVTEFPEHFR
+620 IFENWSVTEFPEQFR

-667 YFIAQSTSVLSG
+667 YFITESTSVLSG
-679 NLYNNSS
+679 NVYNNKSDN
-686 EKEEFEI
+686 EKFEI
-693 IVNSNWKNFNIQN
+693 KVNSSWKNFNIQN

-711 SKEEEHSFEKVKYNV
+711 NKDEEHSFEKVKYNQD
-726 SFWND
+726 FWNN